1 MPDCRRPSRLI
12 QVVRGKVSVNGQ
24 TAGISDA
31 FAVWDESALTIQ
43 ADEESEILLFDL
55 PPV

>member
-1 MPDCRRPSRLI
+1 MPDRRRPSRLD
-12 QVVRGKVSVNGQ
+12 RWCAARSVNGQ

-31 FAVWDESALTIQ
+31 FAVWDESALTIR